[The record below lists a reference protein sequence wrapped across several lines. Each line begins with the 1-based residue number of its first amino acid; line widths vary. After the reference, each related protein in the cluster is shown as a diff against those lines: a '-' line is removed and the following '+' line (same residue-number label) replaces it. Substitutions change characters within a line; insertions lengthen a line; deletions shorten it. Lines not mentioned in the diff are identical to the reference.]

1 MEFLLQQLL
10 VLFALL
16 TVTPIVIGI
25 VLALLAKLRLLPLA
39 FCVLILSCIPTW
51 ASAHRVLSIGLLT
64 ACVLYPILHWTL
76 KIVRWRQE
84 ERYYAN
90 HLLAT
95 ARPRFTEEETA
106 WMIAQR
112 DKKYAAAEG
121 TEYDSLETYDDEGHG
136 DYDAEEYL

>member
-1 MEFLLQQLL
+1 M
-10 VLFALL
+10 
-16 TVTPIVIGI
+16 
-25 VLALLAKLRLLPLA
+25 
-39 FCVLILSCIPTW
+39 
-51 ASAHRVLSIGLLT
+51 LSIGLLA

-90 HLLAT
+90 YLLAI
-95 ARPRFTEEETA
+95 ARPRFTKEEMA

-112 DKKYAAAEG
+112 DKKYVAAEG
-121 TEYDSLETYDDEGHG
+121 TEYDSLEEYSG